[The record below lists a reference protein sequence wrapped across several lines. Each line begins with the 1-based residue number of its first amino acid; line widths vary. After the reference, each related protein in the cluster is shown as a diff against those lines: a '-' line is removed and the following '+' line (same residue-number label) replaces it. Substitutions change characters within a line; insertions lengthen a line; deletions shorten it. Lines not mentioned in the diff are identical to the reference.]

1 MDYIEKYDLQS
12 HWPTQWP
19 WSAIFRVTS
28 HLKVS
33 WLTWLWPYLTARP
46 YRMSSSYDHHCQWW
60 FKSINNERCILFS
73 LSIDWDNQNIEI
85 FLISQHKLWKV
96 WLGDRWW
103 VWHLVC
109 GKCPHSP
116 HSHRWDVNMLLTHW
130 YFLTILS
137 TLVYFSF
144 QTRKG
149 KRLNLRFSLTEIF
162 LKWFKDKDCST
173 FSFLFY
179 SHDQIY
185 IKSSLCKNSS
195 LW

>member
-19 WSAIFRVTS
+19 WSAIFRVAS

-46 YRMSSSYDHHCQWW
+46 YRMSSSYDHHCQRW

-116 HSHRWDVNMLLTHW
+116 HSHRWDVNMLVTHCH
-130 YFLTILS
+130 FLTILS
-137 TLVYFSF
+137 TFGYFPF

-149 KRLNLRFSLTEIF
+149 KMLYNIPQCTRVYSLHLWI
-162 LKWFKDKDCST
+162 LHY
-173 FSFLFY
+173 SFFM
-179 SHDQIY
+179 SP
-185 IKSSLCKNSS
+185 KSPPPNPAEVKY
-195 LW
+195 

>member
-12 HWPTQWP
+12 LWPTQWP
-19 WSAIFRVTS
+19 WSAIFRVAS

-33 WLTWLWPYLTARP
+33 WLSWLWPYLTARP

-103 VWHLVC
+103 VWHLDC
-109 GKCPHSP
+109 GKCPQSQMRCEHVTDTLLFP
-116 HSHRWDVNMLLTHW
+116 HISL
-130 YFLTILS
+130 YFCLFFIS
-137 TLVYFSF
+137 D
-144 QTRKG
+144 K
-149 KRLNLRFSLTEIF
+149 KR
-162 LKWFKDKDCST
+162 
-173 FSFLFY
+173 
-179 SHDQIY
+179 
-185 IKSSLCKNSS
+185 
-195 LW
+195 